1 MTREKIYR
9 IQYTLRYS
17 KNPRLYLNS
26 VSLIT
31 LGEKKEN
38 LSFYTLNIRSPLDEQ
53 IFSIKIPIDSFP
65 FLFPSTVPP
74 CSLFLHPYLSNEVHY
89 RIKRGEGKREG
100 RSAITAD
107 PSSNSFSRRGKKVLR
122 RQTFNNFNEPP

>member
-1 MTREKIYR
+1 MHVALFEKS
-9 IQYTLRYS
+9 TSLFKLRFINQARG
-17 KNPRLYLNS
+17 K
-26 VSLIT
+26 
-31 LGEKKEN
+31 KKEN
-38 LSFYTLNIRSPLDEQ
+38 LSLCTLNIRSPLDEQ

-65 FLFPSTVPP
+65 FLFPSSVPP

>member
-9 IQYTLRYS
+9 VQCTLRYS

-38 LSFYTLNIRSPLDEQ
+38 LSLCALNIRSPLDEQ

-65 FLFPSTVPP
+65 FLFPSSVPP